1 MLNAGPLNAGA
12 IGAPSGEPEGFED
25 WSAFID
31 PLTSQTYYAMELD
44 DGVLDAIRIPIS
56 SWQAT
61 VQLNRSSYTQCVI
74 PAATDW
80 VDPVTDRNTG
90 EFIIYRGVRYS
101 DGQTQESELARAPVQ
116 TVRFDR
122 GPTNATMT
130 LEGYTVLAPPTQILT
145 RTLQNVRSEST
156 TSGLRVR
163 CDVDWFLRPGHL
175 ATARGTTF
183 TVGYINYYVGGG
195 DQYMDVG
202 ERVE

>member
-1 MLNAGPLNAGA
+1 MLNSGPLNAGPLNA
-12 IGAPSGEPEGFED
+12 PSGDPVGFED
-25 WSAFID
+25 WAELID
-31 PLTSQTYYAMELD
+31 PLTSQMYYAMELD

-74 PAATDW
+74 PAAPGW
-80 VDPVTDRNTG
+80 VAPVTERQDG
-90 EFIIYRGVRYS
+90 EFVIYRGVRYA

-122 GPTNATMT
+122 GPINATMT
-130 LEGYTVLAPPTQILT
+130 LEGYATLAPPTQILT
-145 RTLQNVRSEST
+145 RTLQNVRSESI

-163 CDVDWFLRPGHL
+163 CDIDWFLRPGQL

-195 DQYMDVG
+195 DEYMDVG

>member
-1 MLNAGPLNAGA
+1 MINGGPLNANA
-12 IGAPSGEPEGFED
+12 IGAPSGESEAFED
-25 WSAFID
+25 WSASID
-31 PLTSQTYYAMELD
+31 PVTSQTYYAMELD

-61 VQLNRSSYTQCVI
+61 VQLDRSSYAQCVI

-101 DGQTQESELARAPVQ
+101 DGSTQESELARAPVQ
-116 TVRFDR
+116 TVRFDS
-122 GPTNATMT
+122 GPINATMV
-130 LEGYTVLAPPTQILT
+130 LEGYATLAPPTQILT

-156 TSGLRVR
+156 TNGLRVR
-163 CDVDWFLRPGHL
+163 CDIDWFLRPGQL
-175 ATARGTTF
+175 AVSRGTTI
-183 TVGYINYYVGGG
+183 TVGYINYYVNSS